1 VSPVRRSQR
10 LPGRLLSLLAAAWRA
25 LRVWS
30 GDAAYEIYAARAGGA
45 PPLSRE
51 DFYLDALQRRYRNPS
66 RCC

>member
-1 VSPVRRSQR
+1 MSPPRP
-10 LPGRLLSLLAAAWRA
+10 LGRLHRLRPLLRAAWRA

-30 GDAAYEIYAARAGGA
+30 GDAAYETYLSRAGQA
-45 PPLSRE
+45 PLSRR

>member
-1 VSPVRRSQR
+1 VSPLRRAGAR
-10 LPGRLLSLLAAAWRA
+10 PGRLRRLLAAAWRA

-45 PPLSRE
+45 PLLSRE
-51 DFYLDALQRRYRNPS
+51 DFYLDTLQRRYRTPT

>member
-1 VSPVRRSQR
+1 MSPPRRAQHR
-10 LPGRLLSLLAAAWRA
+10 PGRLLSLLAAAWQA

-30 GDAAYEIYAARAGGA
+30 GDAAYEIYAERAGGA

-51 DFYLDALQRRYRNPS
+51 DFYLDTLQRRYRNPS

>member
-1 VSPVRRSQR
+1 MSPRQPDSRLGRSR
-10 LPGRLLSLLAAAWRA
+10 SLLAAAWRA

-30 GDAAYEIYAARAGGA
+30 GDAAYETYLARAGEA
-45 PPLSRE
+45 PLSRR